1 MPQDG
6 ILKRWESD
14 DGRVL
19 LLCGDALEVL
29 PTLDAFEVDGIVTD
43 PPYSSGGAFRSDRT
57 QKTVAKYVKTGAV
70 NTCREEFTGD
80 NRDQRSFAAW
90 SALWSLACH
99 NLTVD
104 GGVLVSFIDWRQLPT
119 LTDAVQA
126 GGWVWRNLCTWHK
139 PGVRH
144 IKGRFSASAEYL
156 VYCSRGVPTEGPK
169 SPCNVFTCPPVRGDD
184 KEHVAEKPVAVLAWA
199 LSVVREG
206 GLVLDPFMG
215 SGTAGVASIDNGRRY
230 IGIEKD
236 PGIFDKAAKRIAD
249 HLKQGR
255 LFKADDP
262 APITRQLFGDSEELG
277 DGPISSN
284 GNG

>member
-1 MPQDG
+1 MPHDG
-6 ILKRWESD
+6 ILKRWASD

-19 LLCGDALEVL
+19 LLCGDALEIL
-29 PTLDAFEVDGIVTD
+29 PGLDGFEVDGIVTD

-57 QKTVAKYVKTGAV
+57 QKTVAKYVQTGAV
-70 NTCREEFTGD
+70 NTCREDFTGD

-126 GGWVWRNLCTWHK
+126 GGWVWRNLATWHK

-199 LSVVREG
+199 MSVVREG

-215 SGTAGVASIDNGRRY
+215 SGTAGVAAIDNGRRY
-230 IGIEKD
+230 IGIEKA
-236 PGIFDKAAKRIAD
+236 PEIFDKAAARIRE

-255 LFKADDP
+255 LFKPDEPTAV
-262 APITRQLFGDSEELG
+262 TRELFGEPEELDRDPNTSTDRG
-277 DGPISSN
+277 
-284 GNG
+284 